1 MQNEIVILNSMTIS
15 TTNLVV
21 VKFLLSD
28 GSYDIAIGKT
38 EAEAVANMKKSVSA
52 K

>member
-1 MQNEIVILNSMTIS
+1 MQNKKTILHSMTIS
-15 TTNLVV
+15 TANFVM

-28 GSYDIAIGKT
+28 GSYDSALGKT
-38 EAEAVANMKKSVSA
+38 AAEAVAKMKKSVSA